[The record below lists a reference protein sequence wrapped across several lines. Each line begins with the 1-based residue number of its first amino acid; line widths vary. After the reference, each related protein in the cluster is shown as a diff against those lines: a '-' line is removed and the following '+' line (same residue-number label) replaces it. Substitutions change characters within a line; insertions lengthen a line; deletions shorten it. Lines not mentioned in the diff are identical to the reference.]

1 MVRLSHFLEG
11 CEHLRFKPLAT
22 PAIFYSHWQLEI
34 LKAVLRQKS
43 KAVALIA
50 RCPQYLQRVNTYM
63 SHRVQRDEY
72 SATLSQ
78 LFCCR
83 ICPWLQV
90 QHFAFTIPATSE
102 RTVVF
107 PVSKDVPGVAAALG
121 SSFWCFERFITISY
135 VEVITFHEVNSA
147 MFMCPPSSC
156 LFRKVF
162 LHFVE
167 YKFCEFHSLFL
178 YTGS

>member
-1 MVRLSHFLEG
+1 
-11 CEHLRFKPLAT
+11 
-22 PAIFYSHWQLEI
+22 
-34 LKAVLRQKS
+34 
-43 KAVALIA
+43 
-50 RCPQYLQRVNTYM
+50 M
-63 SHRVQRDEY
+63 SHRVQCDEY

-102 RTVVF
+102 RTVVL

-121 SSFWCFERFITISY
+121 SSFWCFERFITISF

-167 YKFCEFHSLFL
+167 YKSCEFHPLFL
-178 YTGS
+178 YTGSWILMENCWKFFIPGLINGQTSKELVIYFYKM